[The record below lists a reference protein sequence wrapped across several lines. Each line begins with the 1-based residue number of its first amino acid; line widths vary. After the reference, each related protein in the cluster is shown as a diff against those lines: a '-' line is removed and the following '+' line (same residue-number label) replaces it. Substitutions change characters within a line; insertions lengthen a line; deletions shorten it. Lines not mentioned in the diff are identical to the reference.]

1 MVYEGTEQIT
11 SLMIGDMGIK
21 SAFVGLENV
30 HERPGGY
37 FYLILDTSK
46 GE

>member
-1 MVYEGTEQIT
+1 MIYGGTEQIA

-21 SAFVGLENV
+21 SAFVGQDNV
-30 HERPGGY
+30 YERPGGY
-37 FYLILDTSK
+37 IYLILQTEK